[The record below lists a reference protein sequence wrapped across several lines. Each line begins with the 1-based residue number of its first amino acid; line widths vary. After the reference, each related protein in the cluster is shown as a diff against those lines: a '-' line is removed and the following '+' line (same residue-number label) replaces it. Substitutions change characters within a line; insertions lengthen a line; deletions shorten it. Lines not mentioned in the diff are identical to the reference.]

1 MIYILLLPDILRKP
15 VIFEIFDNILEED
28 EEYQKELQA
37 LFDKIK
43 SYKYDL
49 SHPRDLYK

>member
-1 MIYILLLPDILRKP
+1 MLLLPDILRKP
-15 VIFEIFDNILEED
+15 ALLTIYDNILEED
-28 EEYQKELQA
+28 EEYQKELRT

-49 SHPRDLYK
+49 SYPSNLYE

>member
-1 MIYILLLPDILRKP
+1 MLLLPDILLKP
-15 VIFEIFDNILEED
+15 VVLEIFDNILEED

-49 SHPRDLYK
+49 SYPRNLYE

>member
-1 MIYILLLPDILRKP
+1 MLLLPDILRKP
-15 VIFEIFDNILEED
+15 VILEIFDNILEED

-43 SYKYDL
+43 SYKDNL
-49 SHPRDLYK
+49 SYPMDLYEEYL

>member
-1 MIYILLLPDILRKP
+1 MLLLPDILRKP
-15 VIFEIFDNILEED
+15 ALLTIFDNILEE
-28 EEYQKELQA
+28 EYQKELRI

-49 SHPRDLYK
+49 SYPRNLYE